1 MFKYYVL
8 DANGLADFR
17 FRFAKNS
24 ICMGF
29 YEIDVSR
36 RKVVISDFSIL
47 DWITARGEG
56 IWGKYSYNSELSF
69 KQTK

>member
-36 RKVVISDFSIL
+36 RKFVISDFRL
-47 DWITARGEG
+47 DNGWREG

-69 KQTK
+69 EQTK